1 MLNNPFHVNGIKSE
15 GMRTKREGK
24 ALVECNDYN
33 TYTMDDVPIIPDWKI
48 SFPKGK
54 YNGIRAYY
62 NIRTDPD
69 MGVGWAALRRV
80 ACGCG
85 TCKEQLKKPWMPG
98 VEKRGQPRYAEN
110 KECSLWRSYEGA
122 NNWEIFHLTP
132 KTEDDRVGARQS
144 NVRVLDAIEAR
155 ISLMMCMDDVGAVG
169 MTDEAA
175 MGYYLVKWLSEP
187 YTLQAD
193 TEEMAGMISAGTMVV
208 EGVYFNRV
216 KRAPYWYTPS
226 DGRAVFEM
234 RHVLWTGLQ
243 LFDISRENKLP
254 NGCNRTEATR
264 QKAVKLVEY
273 QHNQIMEEA
282 ERRDRLEYDPDD
294 EEEVDESGSEVE
306 SGDEEY

>member
-1 MLNNPFHVNGIKSE
+1 M
-15 GMRTKREGK
+15 
-24 ALVECNDYN
+24 
-33 TYTMDDVPIIPDWKI
+33 
-48 SFPKGK
+48 
-54 YNGIRAYY
+54 
-62 NIRTDPD
+62 
-69 MGVGWAALRRV
+69 
-80 ACGCG
+80 
-85 TCKEQLKKPWMPG
+85 
-98 VEKRGQPRYAEN
+98 
-110 KECSLWRSYEGA
+110 
-122 NNWEIFHLTP
+122 
-132 KTEDDRVGARQS
+132 GARQS
-144 NVRVLDAIEAR
+144 NLRVLDAIEAR
-155 ISLMMCMDDVGAVG
+155 ISLMMCMDDVGAVWT
-169 MTDEAA
+169 TDEAA

-193 TEEMAGMISAGTMVV
+193 TEGMAGMISAGTMVV
-208 EGVYFNRV
+208 EGVYFDRV

-226 DGRAVFEM
+226 DVRAVFEM